1 MKKLKNYL
9 KVGILLFGISL
20 LLWNCEK
27 DTTTII
33 ENQSIETNNSL
44 SQDDISIES
53 FDFEKFK
60 EFPIYSQLDSY
71 IKFNSKSRVSKK
83 KEHKFKI
90 HKNTFKKI
98 TKEDIDYNSY
108 TFLISDTENFD
119 YAIVKNLVINQYKK
133 NIEVFIF
140 TYNNFD
146 ISDEHKYN
154 INENVLIE
162 QLFDFDISELGDLAS
177 RDGILI
183 DGLGGDGTGDEPS
196 GSGGG
201 GGATCYNVSII
212 INYPCYGPNSAGY
225 HYHDSECNCNDAPG
239 GCSSPSSQYVSDTF
253 CTSDTN
259 STSAT
264 STYIYNN
271 NLSGGGSGNPN
282 VTITDNNIIISSI
295 IENEVPEGADPLAF
309 KLNLDSSSD
318 AYNWVVNTDN
328 SNEKKLIGFFL
339 EENKFSIEAK
349 DFAVEMIKANI
360 TKDFSIL
367 LSLEIFNQDPYD
379 IWKSI
384 SQNEKNLIKSFPME
398 AWNIF
403 KNREIAERATKSK
416 FGFNGLNDKSDAY
429 RHAYYNAI
437 NTKKVGAYLAELFS
451 NAHESEVPIA
461 LTLEKEMD
469 LFNNSIGHKSNINY
483 PISTITE
490 LENKIY
496 QEFLIGNLK
505 YLYPLDFSL
514 SPRYDS
520 NGDGIQD
527 CTTCKDGII
536 SSTKLIPTNQ

>member
-33 ENQSIETNNSL
+33 ENQSIETDNSP

-349 DFAVEMIKANI
+349 NFAIEIIKALILNIPVIFDIEKDNIYQNKPLNFNSLTPEQKVAVVVYAIKKAVSNNAIAYFDIHKLFYNLPTVNVDVVAKIPIGGKLLDVRITFGVYNNLLINDFPNNGRQLGPLAGNVGNYNI
-360 TKDFSIL
+360 TGYWWTLYFKSYNPSNNYSADALWI
-367 LSLEIFNQDPYD
+367 QVKQKGQYD
-379 IWKSI
+379 Y
-384 SQNEKNLIKSFPME
+384 E
-398 AWNIF
+398 
-403 KNREIAERATKSK
+403 
-416 FGFNGLNDKSDAY
+416 NGIYFEN
-429 RHAYYNAI
+429 
-437 NTKKVGAYLAELFS
+437 YL
-451 NAHESEVPIA
+451 
-461 LTLEKEMD
+461 
-469 LFNNSIGHKSNINY
+469 GY
-483 PISTITE
+483 
-490 LENKIY
+490 
-496 QEFLIGNLK
+496 
-505 YLYPLDFSL
+505 
-514 SPRYDS
+514 
-520 NGDGIQD
+520 
-527 CTTCKDGII
+527 
-536 SSTKLIPTNQ
+536 